1 MCDKSEKIKELQ
13 NDLFVEEYGVTK
25 YQARKLN
32 EFLFHES
39 TGKGFNFFAGMET
52 PNPSVCKLIDRLQK
66 QIDEQSKRISNL
78 EWEHKKL
85 WLGSFF
91 FGMLVVVVGV
101 VLGVE
106 YFK

>member
-1 MCDKSEKIKELQ
+1 MSDKLEKIKELQ

-25 YQARKLN
+25 EQAKKLN

-39 TGKGFNFFAGMET
+39 TGKDFNFFAGRET
-52 PNPSVCKLIDRLQK
+52 PNPSVCKLIDQLQK
-66 QIDEQSKRISNL
+66 QIDEQSKRISDF

-91 FGMLVVVVGV
+91 FGMFVVVVGV